1 MSYSWYNIAE
11 VYDKNKIR
19 WRKKSENWQTL
30 TFPDGMYSYSDI
42 NSFLQTQTGRVDLE
56 DKDSEHIFTL
66 YFNMAI
72 YRVVILIRKNYELD
86 LSRGQFAKLVG
97 FEKAELSKGTNF
109 VGKMVPN
116 TTKRVDWVFLHCDLI
131 TRQANDVGSDVLF
144 SFSTANLQVSYPF
157 QKEPYRVEWHP
168 VNKSQ
173 INAIR
178 IWVSD
183 GRDNIL
189 DLNGLDVAVSIMI
202 EEQ

>member
-97 FEKAELSKGTNF
+97 FKKAELSKGTNF